1 MADDNSQQVG
11 GKWRSASPTFTARRF
26 FLFLFRSFRLPIA
39 TRALLV
45 VAVGLEEEEE
55 EGGGGGGSTAGSPL
69 RLSGKRAIFA
79 GQKAGE
85 MQRTVTTRWLLSSKH
100 GRRMLAPP
108 HQKAN
113 RLGF

>member
-26 FLFLFRSFRLPIA
+26 FLFLFQSFRLPIA

-55 EGGGGGGSTAGSPL
+55 EGGGSTAGSPL

-108 HQKAN
+108 PSKS
-113 RLGF
+113 